1 MAKNKPSAL
10 LHPTIFQLHKKELHC
25 KEDVV
30 IHHGTESIC
39 SCLFLDFTKIRKV
52 NTNQES
58 KVLFKVKVLFSVF
71 IILFG
76 DVLMF

>member
-52 NTNQES
+52 NTKEES
-58 KVLFKVKVLFSVF
+58 KVLFKVKVLFSV
-71 IILFG
+71 ILTLSGGF
-76 DVLMF
+76 LKL